1 MSFNCIGLNNID
13 LDHGN
18 FDEEDTKTVNHA

>member
-1 MSFNCIGLNNID
+1 MSFNCIDLNNID